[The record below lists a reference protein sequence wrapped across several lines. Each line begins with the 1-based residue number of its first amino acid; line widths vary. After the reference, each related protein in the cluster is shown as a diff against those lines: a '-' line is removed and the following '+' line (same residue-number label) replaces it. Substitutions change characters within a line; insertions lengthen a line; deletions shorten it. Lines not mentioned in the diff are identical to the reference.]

1 MRWYLAGGLIAGSL
15 GVLAAWQPLAAA
27 VVVLGLAA
35 LTVFAIRPKLGVGM
49 AVVSILF
56 GSGLP
61 TITGIDF
68 LGYLDEVM
76 VAVPLVLF
84 AGARILRGERL
95 RRLPGALWMFLY
107 LMVGFISSGLRQ
119 VPFELAAQ
127 SSFLMLKGFFFAFA
141 VAQLDWK
148 REDLRKFVN
157 PAAWVVSIILFLSVI
172 NLAIPEIWADIFS
185 RRSTGVDYRLGLP
198 SLIGPFDHEFA
209 YGQFM
214 ALAAVAI
221 VAYRINVKKG
231 RGSAILLA
239 GTFVGVLLSFRRK
252 AIGAALGALFV
263 ARTVTPGSRIGTV
276 LAVVLLLPVAAFI
289 GWDSITSI
297 VDTTYQQYFDGN
309 TEAARTILYRD
320 SVILAAAAF
329 PFGVGFGRFG
339 SFIASQ
345 EYSPEYIA
353 LGYPNIYGL
362 APGERGP
369 YLSDTFWPA
378 IVGEAGVIGLVGFA
392 AAVIVLARQ
401 GLKLA
406 RTTEDPYVRWAGVVL
421 VAWFVEFGI
430 ESLAAPVFNTP
441 PLFGLL
447 FGLAG
452 VVVAL
457 VAQQTSAEPPI
468 TNTMTKGRS
477 YTP

>member
-1 MRWYLAGGLIAGSL
+1 MGWYVAGGLLAAFL
-15 GVLAAWQPLAAA
+15 GVLVVWQPLAAA
-27 VVVLGLAA
+27 VVILGLAA
-35 LTVFAIRPKLGVGM
+35 LAVFALRPKLGVGL
-49 AVVSILF
+49 AVLSILF

-61 TITGIDF
+61 TITGIEV
-68 LGYLDEVM
+68 LGYLDEIM
-76 VAVPLVLF
+76 VAVPLVF
-84 AGARILRGERL
+84 FTARRVL
-95 RRLPGALWMFLY
+95 RREGLRKLPGTLWILLY
-107 LMVGFISSGLRQ
+107 LTAGFVSSGLRD
-119 VPFELAAQ
+119 VPFEMAAQ

-141 VAQLDWK
+141 VAQLDW
-148 REDLRKFVN
+148 EPADVRKFVK
-157 PAAWVVSIILFLSVI
+157 PAAWVVSIILLLSVI
-172 NLAIPEIWADIFS
+172 NFAIPAIWAGIFS

-214 ALAAVAI
+214 AIAAVAI
-221 VAYRINVKKG
+221 LAYRINVKKG

-239 GTFVGVLLSFRRK
+239 GTFLGLILSFRRK

-263 ARTVTPGSRIGTV
+263 VRTITPGSRTGTV
-276 LAVVLLLPVAAFI
+276 LATILLVPVAVFI

-297 VDTTYQQYFDGN
+297 VDATYQQYFDGN

-320 SVILAAAAF
+320 SVILAIAAF

-339 SFIASQ
+339 SFMASQ

-378 IVGEAGVIGLVGFA
+378 IVGEAGVIGVIGFA
-392 AAVIVLARQ
+392 AAVFVLARQ
-401 GLKLA
+401 GFKLS
-406 RTTEDPYVRWAGVVL
+406 RSTEDPYVRWAGVVL
-421 VAWFVEFGI
+421 VAWFIEFTI
-430 ESLAAPVFNTP
+430 ESLAAPVYNTP

-457 VAQQTSAEPPI
+457 VAQQSPTKPPVAPKI
-468 TNTMTKGRS
+468 LSRR
-477 YTP
+477 